1 MSTEIVS
8 PLADIIRRAAES
20 KIEGPF
26 AKLKKRMAD
35 ATNEIVVLAD
45 TSDSMDERV
54 GNLNMRKCEH
64 LVIALKDVLQY
75 YPKIR
80 IISFGTLVKEVD
92 HPDHLPAPSGGT
104 PLAKAL
110 VLAQKFRP
118 RKTIIISDG
127 CPDNQITAKTEADK
141 LTGVID
147 SVYCGPE
154 NHPAAD
160 FLESLCKDAG
170 GTRFTW
176 DGYRGEISSVIR
188 GLLA

>member
-26 AKLKKRMAD
+26 AKLKKRMAN
-35 ATNEIVVLAD
+35 ASSEIVVLVD
-45 TSDSMDERV
+45 TSDSMSERV

-64 LVIALKDVLQY
+64 MKIALKEVLKY

-80 IISFGTLVKEVD
+80 IISFGTLVREVD
-92 HPDHLPAPSGGT
+92 HPDHLPPPSGGT

-110 VLAQKFRP
+110 MLAQKFRP

-127 CPDNQITAKTEADK
+127 CPDNQTTAKEAADE

-147 SVYCGPE
+147 SVYCGQE

-160 FLESLCKDAG
+160 FLESLCKGAG
-170 GTRFTW
+170 GARFTW